1 MEHAVHISFV
11 IGKICLPAHYH
22 KPNQCLEDEAHET
35 DAVAV
40 SVEWGVGLC
49 IHVCTRTSD
58 HEEDRYGKVG
68 AVQGSAGKL
77 GLGGRRGSLG
87 RKHNSAREWSGFRGI
102 LRGIEGLVGNGKWAM
117 GNWGIKVWVFAN
129 GERRRK
135 GSRKG
140 VDVLAA

>member
-1 MEHAVHISFV
+1 M
-11 IGKICLPAHYH
+11 Y
-22 KPNQCLEDEAHET
+22 
-35 DAVAV
+35 
-40 SVEWGVGLC
+40 
-49 IHVCTRTSD
+49 VCTSTSD

-87 RKHNSAREWSGFRGI
+87 CKHNSAREWSGFRGI
-102 LRGIEGLVGNGKWAM
+102 PGGIEGLVGSGKWDM
-117 GNWGIKVWVFAN
+117 GNWEIKVWVFAN